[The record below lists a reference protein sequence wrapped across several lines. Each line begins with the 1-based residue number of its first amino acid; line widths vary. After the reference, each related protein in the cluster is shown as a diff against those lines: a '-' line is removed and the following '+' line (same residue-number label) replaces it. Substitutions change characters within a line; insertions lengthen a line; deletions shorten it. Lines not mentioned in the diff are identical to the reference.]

1 MYYIHDDI
9 NLKQNIFTKIFTL
22 TIIARTINKHL
33 WEYILEA
40 VLNLLRRDV
49 SEYGRHLVQY
59 FGFFV
64 NYANLGDIE
73 KRQLIEV
80 CVYIF

>member
-1 MYYIHDDI
+1 M
-9 NLKQNIFTKIFTL
+9 LL
-22 TIIARTINKHL
+22 TVARTIDKNACL

-64 NYANLGDIE
+64 TYANLGDEE
-73 KRQLIEV
+73 KLQLLKVI
-80 CVYIF
+80 

>member
-1 MYYIHDDI
+1 V
-9 NLKQNIFTKIFTL
+9 
-22 TIIARTINKHL
+22 
-33 WEYILEA
+33 LEA

-64 NYANLGDIE
+64 TYANLGDVE
-73 KRQLIEV
+73 KTHLLNVIVVES
-80 CVYIF
+80 YLEY